1 MDNNTTPPLQNTQA
15 NPPLGEFFTDPAIAS
30 HALPLLEYKPEE
42 PKHKNVGNIVT
53 ENTIMSYTCTFG
65 KTVSVTARIES
76 EGVWKF
82 EGIINGEKT
91 IEGLVYGG
99 KWKASTYCKFIRN
112 GLLSR
117 SNKGHGT
124 KKESEAS

>member
-1 MDNNTTPPLQNTQA
+1 MDNNTTPPLENTQA
-15 NPPLGEFFTDPAIAS
+15 NPPLGEFFTKSAIAS

-53 ENTIMSYTCTFG
+53 ENTIMSYSCTFG
-65 KTVSVTARIES
+65 KTVSVTARIEG
-76 EGVWKF
+76 EDVWKF
-82 EGIINGEKT
+82 EGIVNGEKT

-99 KWKASTYCKFIRN
+99 KWRASVYCKFIRN

-117 SNKGHGT
+117 ANKGKVN
-124 KKESEAS
+124 KKPAQI